1 MKLLIQ
7 KVENSKV
14 DVDNKTIGE
23 INKGFMV
30 LVGITH
36 TDNKASVEALCKKM
50 CKLRIFE
57 DENQKMNLS
66 IKDVNGEL
74 LIISQFTLYADCS
87 NGNRPSF
94 IEAAKPDYANKL
106 YEYFI
111 ECCKKEINKVE
122 TGKFGAHMKVSL
134 INDGPVTIMLEN

>member
-14 DVDNKTIGE
+14 DVDNKTIGQ

-30 LVGITH
+30 LVGLTH
-36 TDNKASVEALCKKM
+36 TDTKENVEALCKKM

-57 DENQKMNLS
+57 DDNEKMNLS

-74 LIISQFTLYADCS
+74 LVISQFTLYADCS

-94 IEAAKPDYANKL
+94 TNSAKPNYANEL

-122 TGKFGAHMKVSL
+122 HGKFGAHMKVSL
-134 INDGPVTIMLEN
+134 VNDGPVTIMLEN